1 MTDIDPK
8 AVIKGEVLSA
18 ETFVKLVLSNP
29 LRGKETPYV
38 RVTVRPVLIRDERHL
53 QFSYFDGERD
63 IAKNYRSAE
72 AEARLEEVLDLP
84 FGQANILS
92 AAGDLEILVGRK
104 GNVHV
109 TRGAPT
115 HEEIVRAPSH
125 DRQKQHPLPV
135 GDPLLRTLGIVTK
148 KGKKIRAARRGKFAQ
163 INEFLRII
171 DQLLPEDTAGPLH
184 IVDCGCGQAYLT
196 FAAFHYLTHRRRI
209 PARAVGIDS
218 NPDRIATCRSLLGE
232 LGWTGI
238 EFRTARIAEFEPDER
253 PDVTLSLHACDTATD
268 EAIALGCRWRS
279 AAILAAPCCQHE
291 LHDRI
296 DAEAMQPILRYGILR
311 ERLADIVTDTFRA
324 LALRISGYRTNVEEF
339 VSAESTS
346 KNLMIR
352 AEAGLDPGDPRF
364 VEEYNRLKRFWA
376 VTPAIEELLGARFAH
391 MFDQCLIEL

>member
-1 MTDIDPK
+1 MTDVDPK
-8 AVIKGEVLSA
+8 QVVKGEVFSE

-29 LRGKETPYV
+29 LRGKENPYV

-53 QFSYFDGERD
+53 QFSYFDGEQD
-63 IAKNYRSAE
+63 ITKNEAGPA
-72 AEARLEEVLDLP
+72 AEARLDDALDLP

-92 AAGDLEILVGRK
+92 AAGDLEILIGRK

-115 HEEIVRAPSH
+115 HEEVVRAPSH
-125 DRQKQHPLPV
+125 DREKQHPLPV
-135 GDPLLRTLGIVTK
+135 GDPLLRALGIVTK

-171 DQLLPEDTAGPLH
+171 DQVLPEDVSGPVR
-184 IVDCGCGQAYLT
+184 IIDCGCGQAYLT
-196 FAAFHYLTHRRRI
+196 FAAFHYLNHLRDI

-232 LGWTGI
+232 LGWAGI
-238 EFRTARIAEFEPDER
+238 EFRTARITEFEPGER
-253 PDVTLSLHACDTATD
+253 PDITLSLHACDTATD
-268 EAIALGCRWRS
+268 EAMALGCRWQS

-291 LHDRI
+291 LHEQI
-296 DAEAMQPILRYGILR
+296 DTEAMRAILRYGILR

-339 VSAESTS
+339 VSPESTS

-352 AEAGLDPGDPRF
+352 AEAGLEPGDRQF
-364 VEEYNRLKRFWA
+364 VEEYNRLKEFWA
-376 VTPAIEELLGARFAH
+376 VTPAIEELLGAPFR
-391 MFDQCLIEL
+391 EVVREGS